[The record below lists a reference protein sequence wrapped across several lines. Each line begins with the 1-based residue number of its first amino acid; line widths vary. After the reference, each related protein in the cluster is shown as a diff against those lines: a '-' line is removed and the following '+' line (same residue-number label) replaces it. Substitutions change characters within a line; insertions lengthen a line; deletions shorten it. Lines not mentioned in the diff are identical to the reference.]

1 MARVLL
7 VDDDPDQTEIRALI
21 LERSGHAVSTAGNAA
36 EGLREYESR
45 RPDVVV
51 MDLRLPRS
59 EDGAGLIRALRERS
73 PSVRIFLLSG
83 WPEELADR
91 PEAGMIDRILRKPVR
106 SRDLVELINE
116 VA

>member
-21 LERSGHAVSTAGNAA
+21 LERFGHAVRTAGNTEEALS
-36 EGLREYESR
+36 ELRNWD
-45 RPDVVV
+45 PDVVV
-51 MDLRLPRS
+51 MDLRLPRG
-59 EDGAGLIRALRERS
+59 EDGTALIRALRELS
-73 PSVRIFLLSG
+73 PAVPILVVSG
-83 WPEELADR
+83 WPEDLAGR

-106 SRDLVELINE
+106 TQDLVGFIDE